1 MGVLG
6 TISASAAHRIGEMTR
21 LELLKRHGGR
31 VANAVV
37 DVNPLGSTGLG
48 EQSPS
53 WARDHDV
60 IVAEVTKLLMQVQ
73 EIQSVSEVQVY
84 YRDSGRIGVKV
95 DIVLPSTFT
104 IAEAHDIARKSS
116 RLLETALGLTDVDID
131 LELEE
136 NYNS

>member
-1 MGVLG
+1 M
-6 TISASAAHRIGEMTR
+6 
-21 LELLKRHGGR
+21 
-31 VANAVV
+31 
-37 DVNPLGSTGLG
+37 
-48 EQSPS
+48 
-53 WARDHDV
+53 